1 MVSDNSASNVLID
14 FIGYNYFNS
23 SMSNLGFEN
32 TYLNHKFNPDPFV
45 DSSWIIT
52 NIDNDTISSDEN
64 KITVSASSDISNLK
78 KGNKRFINGEIINE
92 PLDFFSKIDH
102 H

>member
-1 MVSDNSASNVLID
+1 
-14 FIGYNYFNS
+14 
-23 SMSNLGFEN
+23 MSNLGYEN

-45 DSSWIIT
+45 DSKWIIT
-52 NIDNDTISSDEN
+52 NIDNDTISSKEN

-78 KGNKRFINGEIINE
+78 KGKKRFINGEIINE
-92 PLDFFSKIDH
+92 PLDFHQRIDH